1 MALVFIL
8 VKWIFEI
15 MLKLTYPTPLF
26 VFTLT
31 SVLVS
36 ENVFP
41 ILIPEKLIAR
51 ANKSVPGDIV
61 VLVSLEKPRAE

>member
-8 VKWIFEI
+8 LKWIFEI
-15 MLKLTYPTPLF
+15 MLKLIYPTPLF
-26 VFTLT
+26 IFTLT

-41 ILIPEKLIAR
+41 KELIVR
-51 ANKSVPGDIV
+51 ANKSVPGDIIV
-61 VLVSLEKPRAE
+61 VVSLEKLRAE

>member
-15 MLKLTYPTPLF
+15 TLKLIYPLPLIYF
-26 VFTLT
+26 HFNLYVGFRKC
-31 SVLVS
+31 
-36 ENVFP
+36 FP
-41 ILIPEKLIAR
+41 FLIPTELIVR
-51 ANKSVPGDIV
+51 AGKSVPGVVV

>member
-8 VKWIFEI
+8 LKWIFEI
-15 MLKLTYPTPLF
+15 MLKLIYPTPLF
-26 VFTLT
+26 IFTLT

-41 ILIPEKLIAR
+41 KELFVR

-61 VLVSLEKPRAE
+61 VVVSLEKLRAE